1 MSTLNGI
8 KVLVTRPSHQSE
20 HLCKLI
26 TEKSGQPVRLPVIDI
41 VEIDDNSALLTCLT
55 HLDEFNLAIFIS
67 ANAVEKT
74 LPTLLAQRNL
84 PPQLQLISIG
94 KRTTD
99 TLKAWGL
106 TALCPASPFN
116 SEAVLEM
123 PQLDKTK
130 IRGKKIVIFRGEG
143 GRELLAETLRQRGA
157 IVDYVNVYRRVQPPT
172 PAWLANTKVDIITV
186 TSNEGL
192 QNLFAMFS
200 GQPWRKNTPLVV
212 MSERIRGAALKLG
225 VQAPVLVANTASDE
239 GLLAAVIQIAIQ
251 SH

>member
-26 TEKSGQPVRLPVIDI
+26 TEKGGQPVRLPVIDI

-55 HLDEFNLAIFIS
+55 HLDEFNIAIFIS

-94 KRTTD
+94 KRTAD

-123 PQLDKTK
+123 PQLDK
-130 IRGKKIVIFRGEG
+130 IRGQKIVIFRGEG

-157 IVDYVNVYRRVQPPT
+157 IVDYVNVYRRVQPLT

-192 QNLFAMFS
+192 QNLFAMLG
-200 GQPWRKNTPLVV
+200 GQSWRKNTPLVV
-212 MSERIRGAALKLG
+212 MSERIRAEALKLG